1 MRLYNNLVAGEK
13 VRINPRGFVFED
25 VEACAGE
32 LMRFEGGDEGVA
44 VEDSAAG
51 GVDEVGVGFH
61 LGEFG
66 FANHVMGVFGERAV
80 QGDDVGSLEKLLER
94 LACQSSFRRA
104 GRDSTVSR
112 KILYLHAQRC
122 SFASQSTTDASHT
135 DDSQFETIEISR
147 ERKSASPVTCAEAF
161 FGASRVAQ
169 VREHEEHGHVCRG
182 IAGGVASVGK
192 PNVLSGHPV
201 DMEIVVSALCGDDDL
216 QLRKQRC
223 EQLSIERFK
232 GLWSESTDHS
242 CIGSSRCDE
251 WSQLIDQFCSCR
263 HIQYLRNFI

>member
-1 MRLYNNLVAGEK
+1 MATQFPQPLTSPLNLEGTVRAARRVLAHTRTRINPAVRSFDFRSDRIDGGTRTTGLTKSFNIRQTFDFRTFKRPFGEASEMRLYNNLVAGEK

-94 LACQSSFRRA
+94 LACHSSFRRT
-104 GRDSTVSR
+104 GRDATVSR
-112 KILYLHAQRC
+112 KILYLHA
-122 SFASQSTTDASHT
+122 
-135 DDSQFETIEISR
+135 
-147 ERKSASPVTCAEAF
+147 
-161 FGASRVAQ
+161 
-169 VREHEEHGHVCRG
+169 
-182 IAGGVASVGK
+182 
-192 PNVLSGHPV
+192 
-201 DMEIVVSALCGDDDL
+201 
-216 QLRKQRC
+216 
-223 EQLSIERFK
+223 
-232 GLWSESTDHS
+232 
-242 CIGSSRCDE
+242 
-251 WSQLIDQFCSCR
+251 
-263 HIQYLRNFI
+263 